1 MIQFN
6 QPDLYIGGGEMA
18 RKFAP
23 YVFVVGLFFIVLDG
37 LWIVETYDSSVSYP
51 REAFVYLL
59 IGICLIVIS
68 YFFFKFKEPLSMAIP
83 IPKDCEAKKDN
94 RLYIRK
100 VWDKREQLGERA
112 MVVLLIILVIIAVF
126 DFGLAVQL
134 LSPILFCG
142 MVVVAFLYAM
152 YHEEM
157 QIEDDEQLKPKTAK
171 VRKLM
176 SLLDYR
182 DHLFSL
188 SLLLFIIIIFSF
200 LFAKDLGYT
209 FAEISGMKVM
219 TLEGGVYSLAGLIFL
234 CGFVYI
240 IHHVDF
246 LGVRQARQ
254 SYEKVLRIHFLE
266 LGFVGI
272 VFFIWLI
279 SLVFSY

>member
-6 QPDLYIGGGEMA
+6 HPNLYIGGGEMA
-18 RKFAP
+18 RKIAP
-23 YVFVVGLFFIVLDG
+23 YILVVGLFCIVLDG
-37 LWIVETYDSSVSYP
+37 LWIVESYDSSISYP
-51 REAFVYLL
+51 REVFVYLL

-68 YFFFKFKEPLSMAIP
+68 YFFFKFKKPLSIE
-83 IPKDCEAKKDN
+83 IPKDREAKIDN
-94 RLYIRK
+94 RVYIRK
-100 VWDKREQLGERA
+100 VWEKREELGERA

-157 QIEDDEQLKPKTAK
+157 QVEDDEQLKPKTAK
-171 VRKLM
+171 IRKLM

-182 DHLFSL
+182 NHLFSL
-188 SLLLFIIIIFSF
+188 SLLLFIIIIFSY

-209 FAEISGMKVM
+209 FAEISGMNVM

-246 LGVRQARQ
+246 
-254 SYEKVLRIHFLE
+254 
-266 LGFVGI
+266 
-272 VFFIWLI
+272 
-279 SLVFSY
+279 

>member
-6 QPDLYIGGGEMA
+6 HPNLYIGGGKMA
-18 RKFAP
+18 RKIAP
-23 YVFVVGLFFIVLDG
+23 YILVVGLFCIVLDG
-37 LWIVETYDSSVSYP
+37 LWIVESYDSSISYP
-51 REAFVYLL
+51 REALIYLL

-68 YFFFKFKEPLSMAIP
+68 YFFFKFKEPLSIA

-94 RLYIRK
+94 RVYIRK
-100 VWDKREQLGERA
+100 VWDKREELGERA
-112 MVVLLIILVIIAVF
+112 MVVLLITLVIIAIF

-134 LSPILFCG
+134 LLPILFCG

-157 QIEDDEQLKPKTAK
+157 QMEDDEQLKPKTAK

-182 DHLFSL
+182 NHLFSL
-188 SLLLFIIIIFSF
+188 SLLLFIIIIFSY

-209 FAEISGMKVM
+209 FAEISGMNVM

>member
-1 MIQFN
+1 
-6 QPDLYIGGGEMA
+6 MA
-18 RKFAP
+18 RKIAP
-23 YVFVVGLFFIVLDG
+23 YILVVGLFCIVLDG
-37 LWIVETYDSSVSYP
+37 LWIVESYDSSVSYP
-51 REAFVYLL
+51 REALTYLL

-68 YFFFKFKEPLSMAIP
+68 YFFFKFKEPLSIA

-100 VWDKREQLGERA
+100 VWDKREELGERA
-112 MVVLLIILVIIAVF
+112 MVVLLITLVIIAVF

-134 LSPILFCG
+134 LLPISFCG

-157 QIEDDEQLKPKTAK
+157 QMEDDEQLKPKTAK

-182 DHLFSL
+182 NHLFSL
-188 SLLLFIIIIFSF
+188 SLLLFIIIIFSY

-209 FAEISGMKVM
+209 FAKISGMNVM

>member
-6 QPDLYIGGGEMA
+6 HPNLYIGGGEMA
-18 RKFAP
+18 RKIAP
-23 YVFVVGLFFIVLDG
+23 YILVVGLFCIVLDG
-37 LWIVETYDSSVSYP
+37 LWIVESYDSSVSYP
-51 REAFVYLL
+51 REALIYLL

-68 YFFFKFKEPLSMAIP
+68 YFFFKFKEPLSIAIQ
-83 IPKDCEAKKDN
+83 KDCEAKKDN

-100 VWDKREQLGERA
+100 VWDKREELGERA
-112 MVVLLIILVIIAVF
+112 MVVLLITLVIIAVF

-134 LSPILFCG
+134 LLPILFCG

-157 QIEDDEQLKPKTAK
+157 QMEDDEQLKPKTAK

-182 DHLFSL
+182 NHLFSL
-188 SLLLFIIIIFSF
+188 SLLLFIIIIFSY

-209 FAEISGMKVM
+209 FAEISGMNVM

>member
-6 QPDLYIGGGEMA
+6 HPNLYIGGGEMA

-23 YVFVVGLFFIVLDG
+23 YVFVVGLFCIVLDG
-37 LWIVETYDSSVSYP
+37 LWIVESYDSSVSYP
-51 REAFVYLL
+51 REAFVYLI
-59 IGICLIVIS
+59 IGMCLIVIS
-68 YFFFKFKEPLSMAIP
+68 YCFFKFKKPLSIA

-100 VWDKREQLGERA
+100 VWDKREELGERA
-112 MVVLLIILVIIAVF
+112 MAVLLITLVIIAVF

-157 QIEDDEQLKPKTAK
+157 QVEDDEQLKPKTAK
-171 VRKLM
+171 IRKLM

-182 DHLFSL
+182 NHLFSL
-188 SLLLFIIIIFSF
+188 SLLLFIIIIFSY

-209 FAEISGMKVM
+209 FAEISGMNVM

-246 LGVRQARQ
+246 LGVRQATQ

>member
-6 QPDLYIGGGEMA
+6 HPNLYIGGGEMA
-18 RKFAP
+18 RKIAP
-23 YVFVVGLFFIVLDG
+23 YILVVGLFCIVLDG
-37 LWIVETYDSSVSYP
+37 LWIVESYDSSVSYP
-51 REAFVYLL
+51 REALTYLL
-59 IGICLIVIS
+59 IGMCLIVIS
-68 YFFFKFKEPLSMAIP
+68 YFFFKFKKPLSIA

-100 VWDKREQLGERA
+100 VWDKREELGERA
-112 MVVLLIILVIIAVF
+112 MGVLLITLVIIAVF

-134 LSPILFCG
+134 LLPILFCG

-157 QIEDDEQLKPKTAK
+157 QMEDDEQLKPKTAK

-182 DHLFSL
+182 NHLFSL
-188 SLLLFIIIIFSF
+188 SLLLFIIIIFSY

-209 FAEISGMKVM
+209 FAEISGMNVM

>member
-6 QPDLYIGGGEMA
+6 HPNLYIGGGEMA
-18 RKFAP
+18 RKIAP
-23 YVFVVGLFFIVLDG
+23 YILVVGLFCIVLDG
-37 LWIVETYDSSVSYP
+37 LWIVESYDSSVSYP
-51 REAFVYLL
+51 REAFVYLI
-59 IGICLIVIS
+59 IGMCLIVIS
-68 YFFFKFKEPLSMAIP
+68 YFFFKFKKPLSIA

-100 VWDKREQLGERA
+100 VWDKREELGERA
-112 MVVLLIILVIIAVF
+112 MVVLLITLVIIAVF

-134 LSPILFCG
+134 LLPILFCG

-157 QIEDDEQLKPKTAK
+157 QMEDDEQLKPKTAK

-182 DHLFSL
+182 NHLFSL
-188 SLLLFIIIIFSF
+188 SLLLFIIIIFSY

-209 FAEISGMKVM
+209 FAEISGMNVM

>member
-6 QPDLYIGGGEMA
+6 HPNLYIGGGEMA
-18 RKFAP
+18 RKIAP
-23 YVFVVGLFFIVLDG
+23 YILVVGLFCIVLDG
-37 LWIVETYDSSVSYP
+37 LWIVESYDSSVSYP
-51 REAFVYLL
+51 REALIYLL

-68 YFFFKFKEPLSMAIP
+68 YFFFKFKKPLSIA

-100 VWDKREQLGERA
+100 VWDKREELGERA
-112 MVVLLIILVIIAVF
+112 MVILLITLVIIAVF

-134 LSPILFCG
+134 LLPILFCG

-157 QIEDDEQLKPKTAK
+157 QVEDDEQLKPKTAK

-182 DHLFSL
+182 NHLFSL
-188 SLLLFIIIIFSF
+188 SLLLFIIIIFSY

-209 FAEISGMKVM
+209 FAEISGMNVM

>member
-6 QPDLYIGGGEMA
+6 HPNLYIGGGEMA
-18 RKFAP
+18 RKIAP
-23 YVFVVGLFFIVLDG
+23 YILVVGLFCIVLDG
-37 LWIVETYDSSVSYP
+37 LWIVESYDSSVSYP

-59 IGICLIVIS
+59 IGMCLIVIS
-68 YFFFKFKEPLSMAIP
+68 YFFFKFKKPLSIA

-100 VWDKREQLGERA
+100 VWDKREELGERA
-112 MVVLLIILVIIAVF
+112 MVVLLITLVIIAVF

-134 LSPILFCG
+134 LLPILFCG

-157 QIEDDEQLKPKTAK
+157 QMEDDEQLKPKTAK

-182 DHLFSL
+182 NHLFSL
-188 SLLLFIIIIFSF
+188 SLLLFIIIIFSY

-209 FAEISGMKVM
+209 FAEISGMNVM

>member
-6 QPDLYIGGGEMA
+6 HPNLYIGGGEMA
-18 RKFAP
+18 RKIAP
-23 YVFVVGLFFIVLDG
+23 YILVVGLFCIVLDG
-37 LWIVETYDSSVSYP
+37 LWIVESYDSSVSYP
-51 REAFVYLL
+51 REALTYLL

-68 YFFFKFKEPLSMAIP
+68 YFFFKFKKPLSIA

-100 VWDKREQLGERA
+100 VWDKREELGERA
-112 MVVLLIILVIIAVF
+112 MVVLLITLVIIAVF

-134 LSPILFCG
+134 LLPILFCG

-157 QIEDDEQLKPKTAK
+157 QMEDDEQLKPKTAK

-182 DHLFSL
+182 NHLFSL
-188 SLLLFIIIIFSF
+188 SLLLFIIIIFSY

-209 FAEISGMKVM
+209 FAEISGMNVM